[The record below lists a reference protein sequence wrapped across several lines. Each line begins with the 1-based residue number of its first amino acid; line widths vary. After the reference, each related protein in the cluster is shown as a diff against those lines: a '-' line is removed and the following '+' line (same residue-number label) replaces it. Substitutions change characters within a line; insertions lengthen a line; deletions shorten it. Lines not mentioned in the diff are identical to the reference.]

1 MNTIYDFVSVAIFIA
16 LVGMF
21 LQFSRKEDQDI
32 AAYIWPMLGCAI
44 GNFLGNE
51 LDGIAG
57 PISAWAVFIAT
68 GAYIFLRILKNEGV
82 ADHVDEE

>member
-1 MNTIYDFVSVAIFIA
+1 MSTIYDFITVAIFIA

-32 AAYIWPMLGCAI
+32 GAYVWPMLGCAI

-51 LDGIAG
+51 GFVIPAWIVIAG
-57 PISAWAVFIAT
+57 T
-68 GAYIFLRILKNEGV
+68 CAYIFFRILKNEGV
-82 ADHVDEE
+82 ADDHDPEGKE

>member
-1 MNTIYDFVSVAIFIA
+1 MSTIYDFVSVAIFVA

-32 AAYIWPMLGCAI
+32 AAYVWPMLGCAM

-51 LDGIAG
+51 LSGIA
-57 PISAWAVFIAT
+57 AWAVFIAT
-68 GAYIFLRILKNEGV
+68 GAYIFFRILKNEGV
-82 ADHVDEE
+82 SDKTDE